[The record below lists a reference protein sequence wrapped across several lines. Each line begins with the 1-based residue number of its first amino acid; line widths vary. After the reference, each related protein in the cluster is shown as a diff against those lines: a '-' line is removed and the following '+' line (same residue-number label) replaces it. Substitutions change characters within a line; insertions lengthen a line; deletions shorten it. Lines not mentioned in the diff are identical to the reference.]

1 MEERIIERADLR
13 TIENNLGAIHNDL
26 QTLDS
31 NVGTV
36 NSNIK
41 VVYSEIEALAK
52 EFKEFVGI
60 QQKANRLGQAET
72 RLVKIRQDLEKK
84 YGHYDIVR
92 RTTTGILQADDL
104 GLVKKDTISDAT
116 EELCFLR
123 RVTGWLLV
131 WWLWRHGLMTSRSW
145 RNGR

>member
-1 MEERIIERADLR
+1 MEERVIERADLR

-41 VVYSEIEALAK
+41 VVYSEIETLAK

-84 YGHYDIVR
+84 S
-92 RTTTGILQADDL
+92 GI
-104 GLVKKDTISDAT
+104 
-116 EELCFLR
+116 
-123 RVTGWLLV
+123 
-131 WWLWRHGLMTSRSW
+131 MTLYAGQQWESCRQMI
-145 RNGR
+145 